1 MATDPSPPVGY
12 NTEEEAWVA
21 FDATSPATSPTT
33 ARHLGRLRVAVAR
46 AGAELGAYDDRVLVW
61 LAGWEPEVAA
71 VVASLIERAS
81 ARRQPSHPAHSAVMA
96 APAANTV
103 VDL

>member
-1 MATDPSPPVGY
+1 MATDTSPPVAY
-12 NTEEEAWVA
+12 NTAREVLLA
-21 FDATSPATSPTT
+21 FDATVPANSPTT
-33 ARHLGRLRVAVAR
+33 ARHLGRLRAAVAT
-46 AGAELGAYDDRVLVW
+46 AGVELGAYDDRVLVW
-61 LAGWEPEVAA
+61 LAGWEPEVAE

-81 ARRQPSHPAHSAVMA
+81 ARRQPPRSAHSADVA

>member
-1 MATDPSPPVGY
+1 MATDTSPPVGY
-12 NTEEEAWVA
+12 NTEEEARVA
-21 FDATSPATSPTT
+21 FGAVSPANSPTT
-33 ARHLGRLRVAVAR
+33 ARNRGRLRAAVAT
-46 AGAELGAYDDRVLVW
+46 AGVELGAYDDRVLVW
-61 LAGWEPEVAA
+61 LAGWEPEVAE

-81 ARRQPSHPAHSAVMA
+81 ARRQPPRSAHSADVA

>member
-1 MATDPSPPVGY
+1 MATD
-12 NTEEEAWVA
+12 T
-21 FDATSPATSPTT
+21 
-33 ARHLGRLRVAVAR
+33 
-46 AGAELGAYDDRVLVW
+46 
-61 LAGWEPEVAA
+61 EVAE

-81 ARRQPSHPAHSAVMA
+81 ARRQPTRSAYSADMP

>member
-1 MATDPSPPVGY
+1 MATDPSPAVGY
-12 NTEEEAWVA
+12 NTEEEARVA
-21 FDATSPATSPTT
+21 YDATSPANSPTT
-33 ARHLGRLRVAVAR
+33 ARRLGRLRAAVAM
-46 AGAELGAYDDRVLVW
+46 AGVELGAYDDRVLVS
-61 LAGWEPEVAA
+61 LAGWEPEVAE

-81 ARRQPSHPAHSAVMA
+81 ARRQPTRSAHSADMP

>member
-1 MATDPSPPVGY
+1 MATDTSPPLGY
-12 NTEEEAWVA
+12 NTAREALLA
-21 FDATSPATSPTT
+21 FDATSPANSPTT
-33 ARHLGRLRVAVAR
+33 PRHLGRLRSAVAT
-46 AGAELGAYDDRVLVW
+46 AGVELGAHDDRVLVW
-61 LAGWEPEVAA
+61 LAGWEPQVAE

-81 ARRQPSHPAHSAVMA
+81 ARRQPTRSAHSADMP